1 MQTTYLKVNLERLFV
16 SFVPNTIFA
25 VQCLMFSCLNGGVG
39 CLGKDGLGKGFAGTL
54 KYCSCLAPAAYGVCK
69 DTDIVDFE
77 RGRATALR
85 LQVLGTRQV
94 LLVSGTKLK
103 EFMEANG
110 VSSVLGND
118 GIKNYMK
125 AMNVTTL
132 EQLCKFTAVYH
143 TTQGS
148 VSLLLQP
155 FDYLA
160 LELTGKTED
169 VLGLRFRCFLK
180 HDFNSNKM
188 EPLHEWFT
196 AVKKPNAYLSNAVEV
211 FAAESLA

>member
-1 MQTTYLKVNLERLFV
+1 M
-16 SFVPNTIFA
+16 
-25 VQCLMFSCLNGGVG
+25 
-39 CLGKDGLGKGFAGTL
+39 
-54 KYCSCLAPAAYGVCK
+54 
-69 DTDIVDFE
+69 
-77 RGRATALR
+77 
-85 LQVLGTRQV
+85 

-118 GIKNYMK
+118 GIKNYVK

-132 EQLCKFTAVYH
+132 DELCKFTTVYH

-155 FDYLA
+155 FDYLT
-160 LELTGKTED
+160 LELTGKTDD
-169 VLGLRFRCFLK
+169 VLGLRFSCFLK